1 MLLVSI
7 LSHGQAVIERAKC
20 TLKEMFIKQKGRVK
34 ILRDRINNAL
44 LTLTFLNVGENGAT
58 VAERHWVMEKKRGT
72 RSTNVL

>member
-1 MLLVSI
+1 
-7 LSHGQAVIERAKC
+7 
-20 TLKEMFIKQKGRVK
+20 MFIKQKGRVK